1 MFFMCFFK
9 DPPSNVPVN
18 WLVKWVVFK
27 SPLEWNYKIFLKIST
42 SKIQKNTKIL
52 LYLKLSLNSAM
63 KRASEQV
70 CFLLS
75 AQVLT
80 FRL

>member
-1 MFFMCFFK
+1 MGGAYITTRVELQVFFFK
-9 DPPSNVPVN
+9 N
-18 WLVKWVVFK
+18 
-27 SPLEWNYKIFLKIST
+27 ST
-42 SKIQKNTKIL
+42 SKIKKENTSIHF
-52 LYLKLSLNSAM
+52 YLKLSLNYAV

-70 CFLLS
+70 CFLLG